1 MTIDLDLLEARA
13 KAATPGPWKNVDTPA
28 MSVCDE
34 IHDANGTRI
43 AMALTTRHPRDG
55 EQFIDFDQ
63 AEANAAYIAA
73 VSPAVVLGLIA
84 ELRKLRAELE
94 YLGELHTEATV
105 ALRNKEIDI
114 MLADNVSNLLAGSQW
129 AGPIPK
135 PEEKK

>member
-1 MTIDLDLLEARA
+1 MIDLDSLEALA

-63 AEANAAYIAA
+63 AEANAAFIAA
-73 VSPAVVLGLIA
+73 ANPATVLELIA
-84 ELRKLRAELE
+84 TVRQAQAERDWLANDIATKDGNCPQI
-94 YLGELHTEATV
+94 LQDCTGIVCTTDVCKKCWLNAAREAV
-105 ALRNKEIDI
+105 
-114 MLADNVSNLLAGSQW
+114 
-129 AGPIPK
+129 
-135 PEEKK
+135 EEKK